1 MMPRSKG
8 GFNQDISKYENL
20 RISEDSSDLI
30 GSRGV
35 FTLFRGYPDIHPV
48 SKNNSG
54 IYLPTEAIMGNPT
67 HEASGG
73 FGVSD
78 S

>member
-1 MMPRSKG
+1 MPRSKG
-8 GFNQDISKYENL
+8 GFNQDISKYKNL
-20 RISEDSSDLI
+20 RISKDSSDLI
-30 GSRGV
+30 SSRGV
-35 FTLFRGYPDIHPV
+35 FTLFRGYLDIRPV

-54 IYLPTEAIMGNPT
+54 IHLPTKAIIGNPT